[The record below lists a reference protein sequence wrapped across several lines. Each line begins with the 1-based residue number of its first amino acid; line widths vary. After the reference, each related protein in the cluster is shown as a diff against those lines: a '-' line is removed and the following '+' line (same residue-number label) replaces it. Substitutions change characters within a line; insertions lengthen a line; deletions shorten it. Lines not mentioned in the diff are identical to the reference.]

1 METPIDNSFEQ
12 AMQEPKRPQFL
23 TVLCV
28 LSYIWS
34 GICILCLLLA
44 LAFSGLIFEACEKV
58 MNGEGDIQMNEMQ
71 IQGMD
76 KMIEMGQGAFAA
88 VMGAYLVA
96 CIISLLGVI
105 KMWKLQKMGFYIYT
119 VINGLALIYGIYEGS
134 YFGGVISLAFIIMY
148 GVNLKHMN
156 K

>member
-1 METPIDNSFEQ
+1 METSIDNSFEQ
-12 AMQEPKRPQFL
+12 AMQSPKRPQFL

-34 GICILCLLLA
+34 GIVIICLLLA
-44 LAFSGLIFEACEKV
+44 LALSGFIFEACER
-58 MNGEGDIQMNEMQ
+58 MINGEGDIQMSEMQ

-76 KMIEMGQGAFAA
+76 KMMEMGQGVFAGI
-88 VMGAYLVA
+88 MGAYLVA
-96 CIISLLGVI
+96 SIISLLGVI
-105 KMWKLQKMGFYIYT
+105 KMWKLQKMGFYIYAI
-119 VINGLALIYGIYEGS
+119 INGLGLIYGIYEGS

-148 GVNLKHMN
+148 GLNLKYM